1 MLFIAK
7 YFRYNHAKITRK
19 LILKVTKESHDAIFD
34 LRSLIFTRRH
44 LCEISNVRQERGRGW
59 CIGKLKSG
67 IHIRGEDDEFH
78 FRWHVENSWSQLSAG
93 REKNVIVKKE
103 VRSYFWSR
111 HRSHS
116 CALCLSLPLPFF
128 FVLGLSTRSTTV
140 LFRIFLPQLF
150 V

>member
-1 MLFIAK
+1 MLCYLLPNTFAI
-7 YFRYNHAKITRK
+7 ITRK

-67 IHIRGEDDEFH
+67 IHIREEDDEFH

-116 CALCLSLPLPFF
+116 CALCLSLPLPLF